1 MIVDH
6 LGNSFTDG
14 FRYEPIPD
22 IQSWSAEN
30 IVISTKETQKD
41 GPYKPE
47 LTPYLAEI
55 AEVLHP
61 DHPCQDISV
70 MKGTQQAISTLA
82 KNAVAHR
89 MKTSPCSILYVLPSI
104 ELGRKFSKQRIKPM
118 FEASPNLHG
127 LLDFSKTRDA
137 DNAWNYKDYP
147 GGVFM
152 MGGANS
158 AASLSQ
164 TPVIFLILDENDRF
178 ARMLPG
184 EGDPTEIAIARL
196 DGAGSMRKLFRIS
209 SPTQKGYSHIDSALE
224 SSDYRQY
231 FLMCPHCGYP
241 QTFQWD
247 YFIIPR
253 DEGNRFIFDESHFKC
268 QECNGQIEEHKHKEA
283 MISEGRWFPTRPYN
297 INRYKRGYQINSFYS
312 NSVFINWRQI
322 AESWGNAIGPQ
333 GNIHKVQVFFNT
345 KLGLPFEKKG
355 DTVSEKHI
363 MKHRVMHELGDTLPH
378 DTCVLTAG
386 VDTQDNRLEVEIV
399 AWNQYEDSYSMDYVV
414 IPGDPAFQATWD
426 KLDLLL
432 FYGINKD
439 RKRFPHA
446 LGPTVSL
453 PILATCIDMG
463 GHRTQQVLNYCA
475 SRAGLNAWAINGVH
489 GQGRPIWPR
498 KVTTGKHKLPFY
510 SIGVDTCKELLYA
523 RLKNET
529 PNSGCCWFPPGRDKQ
544 YYKGLT
550 SEAVEEKSTRT
561 GVPKRVW
568 SLKAGH
574 KRNEPIDCR
583 NYATAGLEALK
594 LSGFVLS
601 EAYQK
606 IVDRAGASS

>member
-6 LGNSFTDG
+6 LGRSFTDG
-14 FRYEPIPD
+14 FRYEPIPQ

-41 GPYKPE
+41 GAYNPD
-47 LTPYLAEI
+47 LTPYLGEI
-55 AEVLHP
+55 AEALHP

-82 KNAVAHR
+82 KHAVVHR
-89 MKTSPCSILYVLPSI
+89 MKTSPCSILYVLPTIVLS
-104 ELGRKFSKQRIKPM
+104 RKFSKQRIKAM

-137 DNAWNYKDYP
+137 DNAWDYKDYP

-152 MGGANS
+152 IGSSNS

-164 TPVIFLILDENDRF
+164 APVTFLILDENDRF
-178 ARMLPG
+178 ARMIPG
-184 EGDPTEIAIARL
+184 EGDPTEIATARL
-196 DGAGSMRKLFRIS
+196 DGAGAMRKLLRIS

-241 QTFQWD
+241 QIFDWK
-247 YFIIPR
+247 YFKIPR
-253 DEGNRFIFDESHFKC
+253 DEGNRFIFSESHFKC
-268 QECNGQIEEHKHKEA
+268 QDCNGQIEEHKHKETMVA
-283 MISEGRWFPTRPYN
+283 EGRWFPTRPYN

-322 AESWGNAIGPQ
+322 AESWANAIGPQ

-345 KLGLPFEKKG
+345 KLGLAFEKKG

-363 MKHRVMHELGDTLPH
+363 MKHRVMHDLGDTLPH
-378 DTCVLTAG
+378 DVCVLTAG
-386 VDTQDNRLEVEIV
+386 VDTQDNRLEIEIV
-399 AWNQYEDSYSMDYVV
+399 GWNQYEDSYSMGYEV
-414 IPGDPAFQATWD
+414 IIGDPSLQATWD

-432 FYGINKD
+432 FFGINKD
-439 RKRFPHA
+439 RKRFSHE
-446 LGPTVSL
+446 LGPTVAL
-453 PILATCIDMG
+453 PILGTCVDMG

-489 GQGRPIWPR
+489 GQAKPIWPR
-498 KVTTGKHKLPFY
+498 KVTMGKHKLPFY
-510 SIGVDTCKELLYA
+510 SVGVDTCKELIYA

-550 SEAVEEKSTRT
+550 AETVVEKSTRT

-568 SLKAGH
+568 EVKAGH
-574 KRNEPIDCR
+574 KRNEPLDCR
-583 NYATAGLEALK
+583 SYATAALEALK
-594 LSGFVLS
+594 LEGFVLS

-606 IVDRAGASS
+606 IVDRAGSAS